1 MCCATSTK
9 LGWRVHAHCVLS
21 LEFSFQKS
29 QKFLK
34 SKKKREKSMRLGGFG
49 LPLVVILIHA
59 GSAKGTFGSKCYDIF
74 INSLIIRGL
83 VC

>member
-34 SKKKREKSMRLGGFG
+34 SKKKRKKYE
-49 LPLVVILIHA
+49 V
-59 GSAKGTFGSKCYDIF
+59 
-74 INSLIIRGL
+74 RGL
-83 VC
+83 RFTPRGNTDTRGKRERNIWFKML

>member
-1 MCCATSTK
+1 
-9 LGWRVHAHCVLS
+9 
-21 LEFSFQKS
+21 
-29 QKFLK
+29 
-34 SKKKREKSMRLGGFG
+34 MRLGGFG